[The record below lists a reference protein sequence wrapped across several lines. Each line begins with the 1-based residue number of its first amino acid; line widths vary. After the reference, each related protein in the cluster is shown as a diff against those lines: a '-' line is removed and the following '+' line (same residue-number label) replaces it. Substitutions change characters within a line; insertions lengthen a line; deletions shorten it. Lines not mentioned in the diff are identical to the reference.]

1 GVAAVS
7 QISMPTMAPPPRFP
21 PLAVNETELLLVDTP
36 PEGAPNAVDPIELP
50 PVVYPLPEAAVPLA
64 VFEPVAVISRSLNG
78 GVIVNADPPPV
89 PGVIVKLVELVYIAC
104 ISLFTRLLPPVLRS
118 VMLAMSVPS
127 GRAHLDLAQGDGDRA
142 ACHPGLEGGLP
153 VVVVLRAAA
162 ACQRGVGV
170 GAVGGGGRRPAAVA
184 GQAEHG
190 FPFRGLGAPVAGA
203 EGEDFPAARRGVA
216 LQANRVLG
224 MRCGG
229 QDRDAGGAEVVAARP
244 GDGAAPG
251 GVLDQVKQH

>member
-1 GVAAVS
+1 
-7 QISMPTMAPPPRFP
+7 ISMPTMAAPPRFP

-50 PVVYPLPEAAVPLA
+50 PVVYPLPDASVPLA
-64 VFEPVAVISRSLNG
+64 VLLPVAVISRSLNG

-104 ISLFTRLLPPVLRS
+104 ISLFTRLFPPVLRS
-118 VMLAMSVPS
+118 VMLAMSVHPS
-127 GRAHLDLAQGDGDRA
+127 GRSHLDLAHGDSDRA
-142 ACHPGLEGGLP
+142 ARHPGLDGGLP

-170 GAVGGGGRRPAAVA
+170 GAVGDGDRRPAAVA

-190 FPFRGLGAPVAGA
+190 SPFRGLGAPVAGA

-216 LQANRVLG
+216 LQ
-224 MRCGG
+224 
-229 QDRDAGGAEVVAARP
+229 P
-244 GDGAAPG
+244 
-251 GVLDQVKQH
+251 